1 MSKGISVN
9 RSAWKILDK
18 LLEYPALLGIKV
30 DETSNGIKIIDAGI
44 EAHGGFQAGKLIT
57 EICMGGLAEAGI
69 DIRSYGNLEMPTICV
84 RSDQPVIATLGSQ
97 YAGWRIKEGDYF
109 AIGSGPARALAK
121 KPKEIFRQIDYED
134 DADVAII
141 VLETDKVPPAGLI
154 ERFVSDC
161 HVRAD
166 RLALILAATASI
178 AGVTQVAGRIVETGI
193 HKLVRLGVD
202 PNTILYACG
211 SAPIPPVHPQ
221 LNHAMARTNDAIL
234 YGGIAYY
241 ALQFDD
247 DAELAR
253 IAEKAPSRASKT
265 YGKPFLETLKQAGYD
280 FYSIDPDLFAPAKLI
295 LNNVRTGSLFA
306 AGDINVDVLVQS
318 MGFRD

>member
-1 MSKGISVN
+1 L
-9 RSAWKILDK
+9 AWK
-18 LLEYPALLGIKV
+18 LLEKLLDDPALFGVEV
-30 DETSNGIKIIDAGI
+30 DETSDGTKIIDAGI
-44 EAHGGFQAGKLIT
+44 EAHGGFQAGKLVT
-57 EICMGGLAEAGI
+57 EICMGGLAKAGI
-69 DIRSYGNLEMPTICV
+69 DIRSYGNLEIPTICV

-97 YAGWRIKEGDYF
+97 YAGWHIKEGGYF

-141 VLETDKVPPAGLI
+141 MLETDHVPPASLI

-166 RLALILAATASI
+166 RLALILAATASVT
-178 AGVTQVAGRIVETGI
+178 GVTQVAGRIVETGI

-221 LNHAMARTNDAIL
+221 FNRAMARTNDAIL

-247 DAELAR
+247 DAELTR
-253 IAEKAPSRASKT
+253 IAEKAPSSASKT
-265 YGKPFLETLKQAGYD
+265 YGKPFLETLKEANYD

-295 LNNVRTGSLFA
+295 FNNVKTGSLFI
-306 AGDINVDVLVQS
+306 AGDINVDVLAES
-318 MGFRD
+318 MGVRD